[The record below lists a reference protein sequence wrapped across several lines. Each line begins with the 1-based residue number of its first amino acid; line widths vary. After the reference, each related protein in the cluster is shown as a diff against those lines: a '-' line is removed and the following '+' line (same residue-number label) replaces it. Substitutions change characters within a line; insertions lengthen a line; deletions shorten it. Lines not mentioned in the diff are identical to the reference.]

1 MTTETRLEDTAMNDE
16 PEYLSIDEA
25 AQLIGWNRATVFEW
39 VKTLGIEKHRFVR
52 NKKTYLKASDVARL
66 KEIKEKPWTAGE
78 RSRDAD
84 LPEAA

>member
-1 MTTETRLEDTAMNDE
+1 MSENRP

-25 AQLIGWNRATVFEW
+25 AQVIGWHRATVFEW
-39 VKTLGIEKHRFVR
+39 VKTLNMETHRFLR
-52 NKKTYLKASDVARL
+52 NKKTYLKASDVMRL

-78 RSRDAD
+78 KPQGDGG